1 MDGNPFLK
9 IQSLGRALMLP
20 IAVLPVAGILL
31 RLGQPDVF
39 NIKLLADAGGTIF
52 DNLPLLFAI
61 GVAVGFAKDN
71 NGVAA
76 LAGAIGYLIETA
88 IMKDIDPK
96 LNMGVLSGIIAGVAA
111 GLLYNRFKD
120 IKLPEYL
127 AFFGGKRFVPIAT
140 GLVCVVLGI
149 VFGYAWQPVQHVID
163 AAGQWLTTA
172 GALGAFVFG
181 VLNRLLLVTGLHH
194 IINSLTWFVF
204 GNFTTPAGE
213 IVHGDLHRFFA
224 GDPTAG
230 TFMTGFF
237 PVMMFGLPA
246 ACLAMLHEAP
256 KERRAVVGGLLL
268 SMALTSF
275 LTGVTEPI
283 EYTFM
288 FLAPV
293 LYVIHALLTGLSLAV
308 CQLLGVKLGFTF
320 SAGAIDYVLNYG
332 LSTKGW
338 IAIPLGLVYGVVYYG
353 LFRFFIRTFNM
364 ATPGREP
371 ETDDAADATEAA
383 DASAGLGVPAGAAA
397 AAAPRAQRY
406 IAALGGAGNLSVVDA
421 CTTRLR
427 LSVVDPA
434 QVSEAALKAAGARGV
449 LKRGG
454 SSVQV
459 IIGPEADLIA
469 DEIRTTIGRGAV
481 IAPAAAA
488 AAAAP
493 AVPGAPATSATSTA
507 PATSAALATPAATPA
522 TAAAAPTASIA
533 NPPAVAD
540 AGPLDPEPAHWLAAF
555 GGAGNVVSL
564 DAIATTRLRVV
575 VRDPSVLDRQRL
587 ASLHV
592 TWVAAD
598 TFHVV
603 CGSAAQRYAQQLG
616 ARLPATGVRTG
627 GGAAPQPA

>member
-31 RLGQPDVF
+31 RLGQSDVL
-39 NIKLLADAGGTIF
+39 NIKMIADAGGAVF

-96 LNMGVLSGIIAGVAA
+96 LNMGVLSGIIAGIVA
-111 GLLYNRFKD
+111 GLLYNRYKD
-120 IKLPEYL
+120 IKLPDYL
-127 AFFGGKRFVPIAT
+127 AFFGGKRFVPIVT

-149 VFGYAWQPVQHVID
+149 VFGYIWGPIQNVID
-163 AAGQWLTTA
+163 AAGHWLTTA
-172 GALGAFVFG
+172 GAIGAFVYGF
-181 VLNRLLLVTGLHH
+181 LNRLLLVTGLHH
-194 IINSLTWFVF
+194 IINSLAWFVF
-204 GNFTTPAGE
+204 GTFTPPGGGAAVT
-213 IVHGDLHRFFA
+213 GDLHRFFA

-230 TFMTGFF
+230 GFMAGFF
-237 PVMMFGLPA
+237 PIMMFGLPA
-246 ACLAMLHEAP
+246 ACLAMFHEAP
-256 KERRAVVGGLLL
+256 KERRAVVGGLLF

-283 EYTFM
+283 EFSFM

-293 LYVIHALLTGLSLAV
+293 LYVIHAVLTGLSLAI

-338 IAIPLGLVYGVVYYG
+338 IAIPLGLAYAVAYYG
-353 LFRFFIRTFNM
+353 LFRFFIRKFNM

-371 ETDDAADATEAA
+371 AGDVPPAAG
-383 DASAGLGVPAGAAA
+383 SLGGVAGAAGGFA
-397 AAAPRAQRY
+397 AAQVAGGAAAPRAVRY
-406 IAALGGAGNLSVVDA
+406 IAALGGAANLTVVDA

-427 LSVVDPA
+427 LSVVDPE
-434 QVSEAALKAAGARGV
+434 QVSEANLKAIGARGV

-469 DEIRTTIGRGAV
+469 DEIRSAIGSGAAV
-481 IAPAAAA
+481 V
-488 AAAAP
+488 AAP
-493 AVPGAPATSATSTA
+493 APAT
-507 PATSAALATPAATPA
+507 TPAAV
-522 TAAAAPTASIA
+522 AAAV
-533 NPPAVAD
+533 PAGE
-540 AGPLDPEPAHWLAAF
+540 AGPLDPDPMRWLAVF
-555 GGAGNVVSL
+555 GGATNVVSL
-564 DAIATTRLRVV
+564 DAVAATRLRVV
-575 VRDPSVLDRQRL
+575 VRDPSAVDRDRL
-587 ASLHV
+587 ASV
-592 TWVAAD
+592 DVAWVSTD
-598 TFHVV
+598 TFHIV
-603 CGSAAQRYAQQLG
+603 CGSSAARYAQQMST
-616 ARLPATGVRTG
+616 RLPPAG
-627 GGAAPQPA
+627 GGAAVQPA

>member
-39 NIKLLADAGGTIF
+39 NIKMIADAGGAIF

-96 LNMGVLSGIIAGVAA
+96 LNMGVLSGIIAGVVA
-111 GLLYNRFKD
+111 GLLYNRYKD
-120 IKLPEYL
+120 IKLPDYL
-127 AFFGGKRFVPIAT
+127 AFFGGKRFVPIIT

-149 VFGYAWQPVQHVID
+149 VFGYVWQPVQHAID

-172 GALGAFVFG
+172 GAIGAFVFG
-181 VLNRLLLVTGLHH
+181 FLNRLLLVTGLHH
-194 IINSLTWFVF
+194 IINSLAWFVF
-204 GNFTTPAGE
+204 GNFTPPAGGE
-213 IVHGDLHRFFA
+213 LVHGDLHRFFA
-224 GDPTAG
+224 GDPSAG
-230 TFMTGFF
+230 TFMAGFF
-237 PVMMFGLPA
+237 PIMMFGLPA

-256 KERRAVVGGLLL
+256 KERRAVVGGLLF

-283 EYTFM
+283 EFSFM

-293 LYVIHALLTGLSLAV
+293 LYVIHAVLTGLSLAI
-308 CQLLGVKLGFTF
+308 CQILGVKLGFTF
-320 SAGAIDYVLNYG
+320 SAGGIDYVLNYG

-338 IAIPLGLVYGVVYYG
+338 VAIPLGIAYGIAYYG
-353 LFRFFIRTFNM
+353 LFRFFIRKFDM

-371 ETDDAADATEAA
+371 ATAE
-383 DASAGLGVPAGAAA
+383 GAAEP
-397 AAAPRAQRY
+397 AAPRAQRY
-406 IAALGGAGNLSVVDA
+406 IAALGGAGNLTVVDA

-427 LSVVDPA
+427 LTVADPDK
-434 QVSEAALKAAGARGV
+434 VSEPDLKAIGARGV

-454 SSVQV
+454 NSVQV
-459 IIGPEADLIA
+459 IIGPEADIIA
-469 DEIRTTIGRGAV
+469 DEMRAAIGGGAT
-481 IAPAAAA
+481 ASASTG

-493 AVPGAPATSATSTA
+493 A
-507 PATSAALATPAATPA
+507 A
-522 TAAAAPTASIA
+522 TADG
-533 NPPAVAD
+533 V
-540 AGPLDPEPAHWLAAF
+540 AGPLDPDPTRWLAVF
-555 GGAGNVVSL
+555 GGATNVASL
-564 DAIATTRLRVV
+564 DAVATTRLRVAV
-575 VRDPSVLDRQRL
+575 VDPSAVDRERL
-587 ASLHV
+587 ASLDV
-592 TWVAAD
+592 AWVGAD
-598 TFHVV
+598 TFHIV
-603 CGSAAQRYAQQLG
+603 CGASASRYAQLLAARLPSAGGSAAA
-616 ARLPATGVRTG
+616 
-627 GGAAPQPA
+627 QPA

>member
-1 MDGNPFLK
+1 MNGNPFLK
-9 IQSLGRALMLP
+9 IQGLGRALMLP

-39 NIKLLADAGGTIF
+39 NIKMIADAGGAIF

-96 LNMGVLSGIIAGVAA
+96 LNMGVLSGIIAGVVA
-111 GLLYNRFKD
+111 GLLYNRYKD
-120 IKLPEYL
+120 IKLPDYL
-127 AFFGGKRFVPIAT
+127 AFFGGKRFVPIVT
-140 GLVCVVLGI
+140 GLVCVILGI
-149 VFGYAWQPVQHVID
+149 AFGYVWQPVQHAID

-172 GALGAFVFG
+172 GAIGAFVFG
-181 VLNRLLLVTGLHH
+181 FLNRLLLVTGLHH
-194 IINSLTWFVF
+194 ILNSLAWFVF
-204 GNFTTPAGE
+204 GNFTPPTGGE

-224 GDPTAG
+224 RDPSAG
-230 TFMTGFF
+230 TFMAGFF
-237 PVMMFGLPA
+237 PIMMFGLPA

-256 KERRAVVGGLLL
+256 KERRAMVGGLLL

-283 EYTFM
+283 EFSFM

-293 LYVIHALLTGLSLAV
+293 LYVIHAVLTGLSLAI
-308 CQLLGVKLGFTF
+308 CQILDVKLGFTF

-338 IAIPLGLVYGVVYYG
+338 IAIPLGLAYGAAYYG
-353 LFRFFIRTFNM
+353 LFRFFIRKFNM

-371 ETDDAADATEAA
+371 ASADAAAESYASGGFVAPAA
-383 DASAGLGVPAGAAA
+383 G
-397 AAAPRAQRY
+397 AAPRAQRY

-427 LSVVDPA
+427 LTVVDPEKI
-434 QVSEAALKAAGARGV
+434 SEPELKSIGARGV

-454 SSVQV
+454 NSVQV
-459 IIGPEADLIA
+459 IIGPEADIIA
-469 DEIRTTIGRGAV
+469 DEMRTAIGSGAAGAAST
-481 IAPAAAA
+481 APAAAA
-488 AAAAP
+488 QPVTGAA
-493 AVPGAPATSATSTA
+493 
-507 PATSAALATPAATPA
+507 
-522 TAAAAPTASIA
+522 
-533 NPPAVAD
+533 
-540 AGPLDPEPAHWLAAF
+540 AGPLDPESTRWLAVF
-555 GGAGNVVSL
+555 GGATNVVSL

-575 VRDPSVLDRQRL
+575 VRDPSAVDRDRLGALDV
-587 ASLHV
+587 A
-592 TWVAAD
+592 WVSVD
-598 TFHVV
+598 TFHIV
-603 CGSAAQRYAQQLG
+603 CGNAAARYAEQLG
-616 ARLPATGVRTG
+616 ARLPPSGS
-627 GGAAPQPA
+627 GAAVQPA

>member
-9 IQSLGRALMLP
+9 IQGLGRALMLP

-39 NIKLLADAGGTIF
+39 NIKMIADAGGAIF

-96 LNMGVLSGIIAGVAA
+96 LNMGVLSGIIAGVVA
-111 GLLYNRFKD
+111 GLLYNRYKD
-120 IKLPEYL
+120 IKLPDYL
-127 AFFGGKRFVPIAT
+127 AFFGGKRFVPIIT
-140 GLVCVVLGI
+140 GLVCVILGI
-149 VFGYAWQPVQHVID
+149 VFGYVWQPVQHAID

-172 GALGAFVFG
+172 GAIGAFVFG
-181 VLNRLLLVTGLHH
+181 FLNRLLLVTGLHH
-194 IINSLTWFVF
+194 IINSLAWFVF
-204 GNFTTPAGE
+204 GNFTPPAGGE

-224 GDPTAG
+224 GDSTAG
-230 TFMTGFF
+230 TFMAGFF
-237 PVMMFGLPA
+237 PIMMFGLPA

-256 KERRAVVGGLLL
+256 KERRAMVGGLLF

-283 EYTFM
+283 EFSFM

-293 LYVIHALLTGLSLAV
+293 LYVIHAVLTGLSLAI
-308 CQLLGVKLGFTF
+308 CQILGVKLGFTF

-338 IAIPLGLVYGVVYYG
+338 IAIPLGIAYGAAYYG
-353 LFRFFIRTFNM
+353 LFRFFIRKFNM

-371 ETDDAADATEAA
+371 ASADAAEQSY
-383 DASAGLGVPAGAAA
+383 ASGGFVAPAAGAAA
-397 AAAPRAQRY
+397 TAAAPRAQRY

-427 LSVVDPA
+427 LTVVDPEK
-434 QVSEAALKAAGARGV
+434 VSEPELKSIGARGV

-454 SSVQV
+454 NSVQV
-459 IIGPEADLIA
+459 IIGPEADIIA
-469 DEIRTTIGRGAV
+469 DEMRAAIGSGA
-481 IAPAAAA
+481 AGAA
-488 AAAAP
+488 
-493 AVPGAPATSATSTA
+493 ST
-507 PATSAALATPAATPA
+507 A
-522 TAAAAPTASIA
+522 TAAAAQPVTGAA
-533 NPPAVAD
+533 
-540 AGPLDPEPAHWLAAF
+540 AGPLDPEPTRWLAVF
-555 GGAGNVVSL
+555 GGATNVVSL
-564 DAIATTRLRVV
+564 DAVATTRLRVV
-575 VRDPSVLDRQRL
+575 VRDPSAVDRDRLGALDV
-587 ASLHV
+587 AWVSL
-592 TWVAAD
+592 D
-598 TFHVV
+598 TFHIV
-603 CGSAAQRYAQQLG
+603 CGNAAARYAEQLG
-616 ARLPATGVRTG
+616 ARLPPSGS
-627 GGAAPQPA
+627 GAAAQPA